1 MNLSRRQFI
10 TGSLLLASSPFIL
23 KIQAPNFLSES
34 NLEKFLEKYQSV
46 INLDNFTEF
55 ENENNLDN
63 FKTKIELLLVNTH
76 DQSNWNTL
84 VEEIIKK
91 DYEIG
96 NIRVVNGWIISET
109 ELNILIL
116 KNKYV

>member
-10 TGSLLLASSPFIL
+10 AGTILLASTPFVL
-23 KIQAPNFLSES
+23 KIQAPNFLYES
-34 NLEKFLEKYQSV
+34 NLERFLEKYQSV

-55 ENENNLDN
+55 ENVNNLDN

-76 DQSNWNTL
+76 DQSNWNTV

-91 DYEIG
+91 DYEFG

-109 ELNILIL
+109 ELKILIL